1 MNPGSR
7 VVHIEPS
14 IKSQASHASTPH
26 SRPGGGRSSRSPV
39 SRGATPSSLDGLN
52 ISSRY
57 ESDDYML
64 PYILIIS
71 LSNAVYNF

>member
-26 SRPGGGRSSRSPV
+26 SRPGGGHQCQGGRSNKSPGGRSSRSPV

-52 ISSRY
+52 TLSRY
-57 ESDDYML
+57 D
-64 PYILIIS
+64 
-71 LSNAVYNF
+71 